1 LEEAA
6 PIYKEVAAPFEEAAV
21 VSGDAVEAPG
31 DGVAGGAL
39 AAAGAELEC
48 DAAADGGVDAVS
60 AGSGVSEEPAVSQGA
75 VAGVPAAD
83 AFGEESA
90 VGAGNPLLLPIVPR
104 HRVSGGGARS
114 EGQLA
119 PEERAIEVGEAAEIA
134 YLLPWDEVEDV
145 EGVRGLVV
153 DAVDSGSVESRVL
166 EPVEIQD
173 LVVHEVERAL
183 HVFEAAVGGV
193 VVFVEVAA
201 LGFAVNEVGDEQ
213 PPVLL
218 AAAAAK
224 DTSETVKDA
233 ELWVK
238 IVEGEDEGGLAC
250 YRSWK
255 SVKRWFSQIIARQN
269 PEELVGK
276 ETLAKE
282 GATSEA
288 EIPAEVDAA
297 PAVAGKELAGPAE
310 GEASVGKELPTPSK
324 EEAPVEAKSAPTV
337 EEERAGNPREAPVIL
352 EVQGLRV
359 VVADTRQ
366 EILNGLDLVIQ
377 KDEL

>member
-193 VVFVEVAA
+193 VVFA
-201 LGFAVNEVGDEQ
+201 
-213 PPVLL
+213 
-218 AAAAAK
+218 
-224 DTSETVKDA
+224 
-233 ELWVK
+233 
-238 IVEGEDEGGLAC
+238 
-250 YRSWK
+250 
-255 SVKRWFSQIIARQN
+255 
-269 PEELVGK
+269 
-276 ETLAKE
+276 
-282 GATSEA
+282 
-288 EIPAEVDAA
+288 
-297 PAVAGKELAGPAE
+297 
-310 GEASVGKELPTPSK
+310 
-324 EEAPVEAKSAPTV
+324 
-337 EEERAGNPREAPVIL
+337 
-352 EVQGLRV
+352 
-359 VVADTRQ
+359 
-366 EILNGLDLVIQ
+366 
-377 KDEL
+377 